1 MDFNLDD
8 YALCYVSNGIA
19 YFTTQKLSEQW
30 GDDWNDAPYEH
41 NAETP
46 YEYDPNRYKDKK
58 PWKILKIAFLSD
70 LITPDYNCANS
81 SFSVQGINAG
91 QIAWLR
97 SHHWQEEAVAIMAG
111 TSPKEFIEKIEKN
124 GGEIF
129 LPKGFNL

>member
-1 MDFNLDD
+1 MEE
-8 YALCYVSNGIA
+8 YKLCYIENRIA
-19 YFTTQKLSEQW
+19 YFTTQELSEQW
-30 GDDWNDAPYEH
+30 GDDWDDAPYEH

-46 YEYDPNRYKDKK
+46 YEYDSDYDHHKDKK

-70 LITPDYNCANS
+70 LITPDYNQINS
-81 SFSVQGINAG
+81 SFSVQTINAG

-97 SHHWQEEAVAIMAG
+97 SYPWAKEVVTIMAG

-129 LPKGFNL
+129 LPKGFILK